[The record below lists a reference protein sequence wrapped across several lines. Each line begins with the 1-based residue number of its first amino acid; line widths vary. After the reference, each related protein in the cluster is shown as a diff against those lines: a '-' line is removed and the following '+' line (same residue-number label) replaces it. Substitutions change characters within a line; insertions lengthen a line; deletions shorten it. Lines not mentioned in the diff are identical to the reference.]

1 MLNNWIDIVSTVD
14 VHTAPTVEPVSRAAA
29 KRLLRLETSADD
41 DLVDHL
47 ITASR
52 EYVERVTNRSF
63 CTQTLDLLFDEWP
76 SDLIELPRGPVQSVT
91 SVTSYTAADVATV
104 MSSGDYR
111 VDTTTDPARIA
122 LNDGA
127 VWPSDLRSTGHAGVV
142 RYVAGYGAT
151 SDQDSPAVLR
161 HAILL
166 LVGHWYEQTGISG
179 PNTAV
184 VPMGFD
190 AAIAPFR
197 VPVAG

>member
-1 MLNNWIDIVSTVD
+1 MLNNWIDIVSTVN
-14 VHTAPTVEPVSRAAA
+14 VQTAPTVEPVSRAAA
-29 KRLLRLETSADD
+29 KRSLRLETSADD

-47 ITASR
+47 ITAAR
-52 EYVERVTNRSF
+52 EYTERVTNRSF

-127 VWPSDLRSTGHAGVV
+127 VWPSDLRATGHAGVV

-161 HAILL
+161 QAILL
-166 LVGHWYEQTGISG
+166 LVGHWYEQTGIAG
-179 PNTAV
+179 PNMAV
-184 VPMGFD
+184 VPYGFE